1 MKDLD
6 SKLIYEAY
14 NNSKQEDILLAESI
28 GAFALRGLGAAKN
41 QVLKLFRNPK
51 AADMAKKAG
60 RGFDKYYGNNPG
72 KMVKHFATAVALPSI
87 AVVGR
92 KIYKFLQGFQGYELV
107 GGALILIY
115 LYTFLAKKGDK
126 IFDKLTDDE
135 KKSDEIS
142 PERLKELVQEV
153 TEEDPEDSNL
163 TIGDLEKVRV

>member
-28 GAFALRGLGAAKN
+28 GTFALRGLGAAKN
-41 QVLKLFRNPK
+41 QVLKLFTSSKSKNLAR
-51 AADMAKKAG
+51 KAG
-60 RGFDKYYGNNPG
+60 QGFDKYYGNDMLKFVKKITGFVDKLPG
-72 KMVKHFATAVALPSI
+72 YQVA
-87 AVVGR
+87 
-92 KIYKFLQGFQGYELV
+92 

-126 IFDKLTDDE
+126 IYDKLTNDE
-135 KKSDEIS
+135 KKSNEIS

-153 TEEDPEDSNL
+153 TDEDPEYSSS
-163 TIGDLEKVRV
+163 TIGDLEKVKV